1 MDDTAFQAR
10 FAEHMQEHV
19 NWRGE
24 IMTRAEV
31 HAHTSALIKA
41 RMAELY
47 ADHGPPVWDLLKPY
61 IDELHDETAAL
72 KAEGQ

>member
-1 MDDTAFQAR
+1 MPHTDFNSR

-19 NWRGE
+19 VWRGE
-24 IMTRAEV
+24 IMTREEV
-31 HAHTSALIKA
+31 HAHATALIRA

-47 ADHGPPVWDLLKPY
+47 AENGPPVWDLLKPY
-61 IDELHDETAAL
+61 IDELHDETATL